1 MARTSKHR
9 AREAA
14 DLLLLS
20 LYVHIPPSRGLE
32 IRTLEIVYEE
42 GLASAFSPAEF
53 RNRNVALLKRCG
65 AVTLHVQSYKTSRF
79 TGHDQIE
86 LRVSAEKRLSL
97 SHRIQIF
104 LAEVIARRRGFLFR
118 PALLSVYNNNFYR
131 GQNKYN
137 YENTF

>member
-1 MARTSKHR
+1 MARTSKHQ

-86 LRVSAEKRLSL
+86 LRVSAEKPLSL
-97 SHRIQIF
+97 SNRIQIF
-104 LAEVIARRRGFLFR
+104 LAEVIARSF
-118 PALLSVYNNNFYR
+118 
-131 GQNKYN
+131 
-137 YENTF
+137 